1 MDIGMKAYETLR
13 GIFQA
18 FLAFVE
24 SLLNRFNKLDPDG
37 WIK

>member
-1 MDIGMKAYETLR
+1 MDIAMKAYETVR

-24 SLLNRFNKLDPDG
+24 SLLNRFGKIDKDG
-37 WIK
+37 WIN

>member
-1 MDIGMKAYETLR
+1 MDIAMKAYETVR

-24 SLLNRFNKLDPDG
+24 SLLNRFNKIDQDG
-37 WIK
+37 WID